1 MENKHMSSDAAE
13 LDLMQSAYK
22 SAVNEW
28 IEAIRQEEELASV
41 NHSVAEID
49 KWENAGM
56 REEEFREKAKAAK
69 NAYEDA
75 LREEFF
81 NF

>member
-1 MENKHMSSDAAE
+1 MSIDVSK
-13 LDLMQSAYK
+13 LDLMQSGYK

-28 IEAIRQEEELASV
+28 IEAIRQEEQLASV

-56 REEEFREKAKAAK
+56 REEETREKAKAAK
-69 NAYEDA
+69 KAYEIGRA
-75 LREEFF
+75 HV
-81 NF
+81 

>member
-1 MENKHMSSDAAE
+1 MSIDVSK
-13 LDLMQSAYK
+13 LDLMQSGYK

-28 IEAIRQEEELASV
+28 IEAIRQEEQLASV

-56 REEEFREKAKAAK
+56 REEETREKAKAAK
-69 NAYEDA
+69 KAYEDA
-75 LREEFF
+75 LRKEFF

>member
-1 MENKHMSSDAAE
+1 MSIDVSE
-13 LDLMQSAYK
+13 LDLMQSGYK

-28 IEAIRQEEELASV
+28 IDAIRQEEELASV

-56 REEEFREKAKAAK
+56 REEETREKAKAAK
-69 NAYEDA
+69 KAYEGA
-75 LREEFF
+75 LRKEFF

>member
-1 MENKHMSSDAAE
+1 MENKHMSIDAAE

-56 REEEFREKAKAAK
+56 R
-69 NAYEDA
+69 
-75 LREEFF
+75 
-81 NF
+81 

>member
-1 MENKHMSSDAAE
+1 MSVDISK
-13 LDLMQSAYK
+13 LDSMQSTYK

-28 IEAIRQEEELASV
+28 INAIRQEEELASV
-41 NHSVAEID
+41 HHSVAELD

-56 REEEFREKAKAAK
+56 LEEESREKAKAAK
-69 NAYEDA
+69 KAYEGA
-75 LREEFF
+75 LREQMF